1 MHDLYDIERVVP
13 HRDTLRLVDRLVAW
27 DEDSV
32 AVELRVPH
40 EGPFSHAEGVPA
52 WVGVEYMAQAIAA
65 WAGCRA
71 RSAGREP
78 SIGFLLGTRRY
89 ESRVTWFVAGA
100 LLRVEAMRELLGDNG
115 LGMFRCRILED
126 GETARGSTEFIVLRG
141 KRVTPEYVYCLART
155 HDFRGNAIKS
165 MVGSSGRQRVQESC
179 FEKFLVLVPTDTL
192 LDLFTDYVRPH
203 FRQIKTLHAQ
213 SQKLR
218 AARDLLLPRLMNGE
232 IAI

>member
-13 HRDTLRLVDRLVAW
+13 HRGTMRLVDRLVAW

-89 ESRVTWFVAGA
+89 EAQCTYFRSGA
-100 LLRVEAMRELLGDNG
+100 RLRVEARCELLGENG
-115 LGMFRCRILED
+115 LGMFACRIMQGEDVLAVANVSVFEPNDAVAYLE
-126 GETARGSTEFIVLRG
+126 
-141 KRVTPEYVYCLART
+141 
-155 HDFRGNAIKS
+155 
-165 MVGSSGRQRVQESC
+165 SGQ
-179 FEKFLVLVPTDTL
+179 
-192 LDLFTDYVRPH
+192 
-203 FRQIKTLHAQ
+203 A
-213 SQKLR
+213 
-218 AARDLLLPRLMNGE
+218 
-232 IAI
+232 

>member
-89 ESRVTWFVAGA
+89 ESRLTWFVAGA
-100 LLRVEAMRELLGDNG
+100 LLRVEATRELLGDNG

-126 GETARGSTEFIVLRG
+126 GDELATANVSVFEPPDAMAYLEST
-141 KRVTPEYVYCLART
+141 P
-155 HDFRGNAIKS
+155 
-165 MVGSSGRQRVQESC
+165 Q
-179 FEKFLVLVPTDTL
+179 
-192 LDLFTDYVRPH
+192 
-203 FRQIKTLHAQ
+203 
-213 SQKLR
+213 
-218 AARDLLLPRLMNGE
+218 
-232 IAI
+232 